1 MESYQLIGEQYHP
14 YMESYQLIEQYH
26 PYMESYQLIGEQY
39 HPYMESY
46 QVIKR
51 VNHSKIVVKNALK
64 G

>member
-1 MESYQLIGEQYHP
+1 MESYQLIG
-14 YMESYQLIEQYH
+14 EQYH

-51 VNHSKIVVKNALK
+51 VNHSNIVKKNALK
-64 G
+64 GDFLKEIFIEM

>member
-1 MESYQLIGEQYHP
+1 
-14 YMESYQLIEQYH
+14 
-26 PYMESYQLIGEQY
+26 MESYQLIGEQY